1 MVELWYIST
10 MALNIKNPIAEQLAQ
25 TLARETGESMTQAVI
40 TALQERLDRRGT
52 QPSVARLQAEVAEL
66 QAFLRSQPDRD
77 TRTAD
82 EILGYD
88 AFGLPR

>member
-1 MVELWYIST
+1 VDFCYIST

-52 QPSVARLQAEVAEL
+52 RPTVARLQAEVAEL
-66 QAFLRSQPDRD
+66 QAFLRNQPERD
-77 TRTAD
+77 ARTAD

>member
-1 MVELWYIST
+1 

-25 TLARETGESMTQAVI
+25 ILARETGESMTQAVI

-52 QPSVARLQAEVAEL
+52 RPTVARLQAEVAEL
-66 QAFLRSQPDRD
+66 QAFLRNQPERD
-77 TRTAD
+77 ARPAD